1 VTAPLPIDPV
11 LPALLDA
18 LRLRGSAVL
27 VAPPG
32 AGKTTRVPPAIL
44 DGGLARA
51 EGGKDGRIILLE
63 PRRVAARAAA
73 RRIAAERGGELGDE
87 VGFRIRFE
95 RRETPRTRILV
106 VTEGMLVALLQQ
118 DPFLE
123 GISTLVFDEFH
134 ERNLDSDLALA
145 MAVRLREEARPD
157 LRIVAMSATID
168 PEPLARFLG
177 GAEPAPII
185 ESPGRLHPI
194 TIRHRP
200 PPKGER
206 LEASVTG
213 AVEEVLAETS
223 GDVLVFLPGRGEIGA
238 AERVL
243 KASAAAR
250 EVDILPLHGELPA
263 PEQDRALRAGARR
276 RVVLATNVAESS
288 VTVEGVTAV
297 VDSGLARV
305 PRLDLSVGLDRLERG
320 PISRASADQRAGRAG
335 RIAPGLCLRLWSPLE
350 ERALRATEV
359 PEISRVDLSAPVLQ
373 LLAWGET
380 DLGGFPWF
388 EAPERASLE
397 RALHLLERL
406 GAVRQGR
413 ITPVGERLAR
423 LPLSPRLGRL
433 VLAAAS
439 FGHLPQLAL
448 AAALLSE
455 RDPLRAPPDA
465 RRGPPGGSRVDRTDS
480 DILTRLQLLESPA
493 ARRSESLQRG
503 AVHRILRARDQ
514 IERSAR
520 RHLGEVSSGL
530 SIEEALGC
538 ALLLAFPDR
547 LARRRDG
554 STEEDRR
561 AVMVGGRGVRLRP
574 ESGVVDAELF
584 LCIDIDAGRRG
595 ELAEAGV
602 RQASAVERS
611 WLDPE
616 LLEETGG
623 REFDPR
629 REAVVDVRR
638 TVFDDLVI
646 EERLSPAPPDA
657 DTGRCLAEAAA
668 HDLGAALS
676 LDDPDLASLRARSA
690 WLATQCPELGLPH
703 LDDEALARL
712 LPELCA
718 GRRSFAELRRAPLVD
733 FVRGLLEADQWRA
746 LERGAPERIEVPS
759 GSRIRIDYSPDRPPI
774 LAVRI
779 QEIFGWTETPRLA
792 EGRAPLLLHLLAPN
806 HRPQQVTDDLRSFW
820 ENTYPVVRKELRRR
834 YPRHAWPED
843 PWTAQAEKRPR
854 RRGG

>member
-1 VTAPLPIDPV
+1 MTAPLPIDPV

-388 EAPERASLE
+388 EAPEQASLE
-397 RALHLLERL
+397 RALHL
-406 GAVRQGR
+406 GR
-413 ITPVGERLAR
+413 K
-423 LPLSPRLGRL
+423 L
-433 VLAAAS
+433 VL
-439 FGHLPQLAL
+439 G
-448 AAALLSE
+448 
-455 RDPLRAPPDA
+455 
-465 RRGPPGGSRVDRTDS
+465 T
-480 DILTRLQLLESPA
+480 
-493 ARRSESLQRG
+493 
-503 AVHRILRARDQ
+503 
-514 IERSAR
+514 
-520 RHLGEVSSGL
+520 
-530 SIEEALGC
+530 
-538 ALLLAFPDR
+538 
-547 LARRRDG
+547 
-554 STEEDRR
+554 
-561 AVMVGGRGVRLRP
+561 
-574 ESGVVDAELF
+574 
-584 LCIDIDAGRRG
+584 
-595 ELAEAGV
+595 
-602 RQASAVERS
+602 
-611 WLDPE
+611 
-616 LLEETGG
+616 
-623 REFDPR
+623 
-629 REAVVDVRR
+629 
-638 TVFDDLVI
+638 
-646 EERLSPAPPDA
+646 
-657 DTGRCLAEAAA
+657 
-668 HDLGAALS
+668 
-676 LDDPDLASLRARSA
+676 
-690 WLATQCPELGLPH
+690 
-703 LDDEALARL
+703 
-712 LPELCA
+712 
-718 GRRSFAELRRAPLVD
+718 SFAE
-733 FVRGLLEADQWRA
+733 
-746 LERGAPERIEVPS
+746 
-759 GSRIRIDYSPDRPPI
+759 
-774 LAVRI
+774 
-779 QEIFGWTETPRLA
+779 
-792 EGRAPLLLHLLAPN
+792 
-806 HRPQQVTDDLRSFW
+806 
-820 ENTYPVVRKELRRR
+820 
-834 YPRHAWPED
+834 
-843 PWTAQAEKRPR
+843 
-854 RRGG
+854 